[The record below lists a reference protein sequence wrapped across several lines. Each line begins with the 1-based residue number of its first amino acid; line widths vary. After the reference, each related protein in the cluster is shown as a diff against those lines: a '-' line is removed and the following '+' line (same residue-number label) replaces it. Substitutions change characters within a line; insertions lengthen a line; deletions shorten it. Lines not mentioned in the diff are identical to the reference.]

1 MSDYDGT
8 ERRDCIPSNQYSS
21 ICEKRFDGIDESL
34 HEFKTIQVAHGQK
47 LFNGFGLSIE
57 HLQVQNKRLIGIMIS
72 VGGLVSGAVVT
83 LLVAVLTGGIT

>member
-34 HEFKTIQVAHGQK
+34 HEFKDIQILHGQK

-57 HLQVQNKRLIGIMIS
+57 HLQVQNKRLIGIMLS
-72 VGGLVSGAVVT
+72 TGGLIGGAVVT
-83 LLVAVLTGGIT
+83 LLVAVLTGGVS